1 MSSGIYKLP
10 EYTQHPVAVALM
22 PGGMDDTEFDA
33 FCADV
38 EQRGI
43 LFPATLHEGMVLD
56 GWHRYRAAKRTGSE
70 LKFIEYKG
78 KDPAGY
84 IASCNVLRRKLSS
97 LQRALVG
104 ARLHR
109 DHGITQREACKKLGI
124 SNEVITLVLKALDSK
139 NTKLIKRIEAEA
151 DFTRGML
158 KEELED
164 AGLLRAKPKTD
175 VDVSTLT
182 NSVFDMGRTGGV
194 ARDTDG
200 SDTDEDDEDGE
211 DPIKWLPDTGKGLKA
226 DQRAARKPK
235 ETAAMVLSEQFRAL
249 MADERESFMQMIWP
263 IARSIVVAAEWGMDF
278 PKAADDFKDAVM
290 AKRKPALKVVED
302 TPLKALT
309 RASKKAVAA

>member
-10 EYTQHPVAVALM
+10 EYTQHPVALALM

-38 EQRGI
+38 EERGI
-43 LFPATLHEGMVLD
+43 LFPASLYEGKVLD

-124 SNEVITLVLKALDSK
+124 SNEVITLVLKTLDSK

-200 SDTDEDDEDGE
+200 TEDEDDMDDLLG
-211 DPIKWLPDTGKGLKA
+211 TSVGKGLKA

-235 ETAAMVLSEQFRAL
+235 ETVSQTMQQQYEAL
-249 MADERESFMQMIWP
+249 MHDEKISFLQMIWP
-263 IARSIVVAAEWGMDF
+263 TASKLLSEAGLST
-278 PKAADDFKDAVM
+278 
-290 AKRKPALKVVED
+290 KPALTVVD

-309 RASKKAVAA
+309 RASKKAKTA